1 MPFSLPRLEMQLND
15 HTDYGLRI
23 LITLGASP
31 ARRWSSRDLST
42 AHALSFTH
50 VQKVVQ
56 SLEAAGL
63 VETFRG
69 RGGGVTLARLPGDV
83 TIGEVVR
90 SLEPHMHL
98 VRCFRPGESGCALD
112 GGCALTGVLQ
122 RAKNAFLA
130 ELDGVTLAD
139 VIAGTPRARQIAG

>member
-1 MPFSLPRLEMQLND
+1 MQLND
-15 HTDYGLRI
+15 HTDFGLRL
-23 LITLGASP
+23 LITLGASEP
-31 ARRWSSRDLST
+31 RRWRTKELAS
-42 AHALSFTH
+42 AHGLSFNH

-69 RGGGVTLARLPGDV
+69 RGGGVTLARSPETVTVGD
-83 TIGEVVR
+83 VVR

-112 GGCALTGVLQ
+112 GGCALKRLLY
-122 RAKNAFLA
+122 RARDAFLA
-130 ELDGVTLAD
+130 ELDGVTLQV
-139 VIAGTPRARQIAG
+139 VIDGTSVASVVGS